1 MHRRAPLIYLFS
13 PLSFSSVFSI
23 AKLKVK
29 RYKKKKLSRKCIS
42 LSWSAVVEVLQTCS
56 LSNQELW
63 AEETERGSLLIPQ
76 GRCLLFWAAT
86 AMNYPS
92 YSICADSWAIFKRM
106 LWVCIQGHAKIYMS
120 CSEFRED
127 PSLWFCC
134 VYLFSRR
141 AAIFSLKMVNWYTTQ
156 TEVILWVIALQ
167 TDTESD
173 VYMCTCVFV
182 LSVFVMFY
190 MYAWALSMHS
200 QECCWALCGRCSL
213 AWRTYKCEA
222 LLSFVKDLLIH
233 LGNPSERE
241 RASECVFGVFICCCV
256 GTYANVLLSLS
267 QWLRPVSRLK
277 MCHCNPLF
285 Q

>member
-13 PLSFSSVFSI
+13 PLYFCSVFSI

-29 RYKKKKLSRKCIS
+29 RYKKKKLSRKFIS
-42 LSWSAVVEVLQTCS
+42 LSFSPFHCGGVGLNWSVSKAAVVEVQKTCS

-63 AEETERGSLLIPQ
+63 AEGTEQGSLLIPQ
-76 GRCLLFWAAT
+76 GHCLLFWAAI

-134 VYLFSRR
+134 AYLFSHR
-141 AAIFSLKMVNWYTTQ
+141 AAIFSLKMVIDKQLRLKLSCELLHCRQTQ
-156 TEVILWVIALQ
+156 KA
-167 TDTESD
+167 
-173 VYMCTCVFV
+173 MCICVHVFLCLISICLV
-182 LSVFVMFY
+182 LYVCII
-190 MYAWALSMHS
+190 SMHN
-200 QECCWALCGRCSL
+200 QECCWALFGRCSL

-233 LGNPSERE
+233 LKAKWESERVSVCS
-241 RASECVFGVFICCCV
+241 ACL
-256 GTYANVLLSLS
+256 YAVVLVHML
-267 QWLRPVSRLK
+267 
-277 MCHCNPLF
+277 MCS
-285 Q
+285 